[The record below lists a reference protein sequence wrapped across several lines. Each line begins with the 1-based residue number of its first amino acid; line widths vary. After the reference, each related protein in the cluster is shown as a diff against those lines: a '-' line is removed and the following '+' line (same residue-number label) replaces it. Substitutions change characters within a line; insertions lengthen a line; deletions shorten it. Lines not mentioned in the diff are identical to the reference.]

1 MTKYH
6 YRGCGPGLW
15 YCSNPNK
22 FFQGQEQDPSKE
34 KIHFK
39 VPTSQKG
46 TGIQWVAA
54 SKGSIPLGAI
64 TAGYEPDGT
73 PLYVA
78 RAHHSRGLHIG
89 KIKPVSNGA
98 KIPVEGSE
106 VITNFY
112 EVLVLT

>member
-1 MTKYH
+1 MNKYN
-6 YRGCGPGLW
+6 YRGSGLSPW

-22 FFQGQEQDPSKE
+22 TFQGQEQDPLKQKSIVE
-34 KIHFK
+34 I
-39 VPTSQKG
+39 PISQRG
-46 TGIQWVAA
+46 TGVQWVAA

-64 TAGYEPDGT
+64 TAGYEADGT

-78 RAHHSRGLHIG
+78 RAHHSKGLHIG

-98 KIPVEGSE
+98 TIPIEGVEVLTS
-106 VITNFY
+106 FY